1 MLTHRQYSPFP
12 CPLFKSSNPIV
23 SLMIRNSYVKRL
35 EDEVRSLKARRE
47 QHPLARPRTSNS
59 PPPASDQ
66 LQHPTP
72 PPPPPRE
79 LGSRQYQ
86 SESASPQP
94 GRRTTGTDSGQ
105 QEVSEVN
112 EHTRNVEF
120 YGSSSVVALLSVIE
134 RESGGRGGARHH
146 SGNVGDDGQST
157 TATAGNE
164 DASGSIISALH
175 NPTYSPASNN
185 PCGTSHERNPTTKAD
200 HPILQTSCGPS
211 FPDPSQCHVF
221 VLNFFSSIH
230 YIHPILNKAEF
241 LRELYERAGK
251 GDSSSR
257 TTTDSTFDALYFA
270 ILSLGALVGPRDDEP
285 LGGISNVQWS
295 RTFFEEAVRR
305 HIRSG
310 MVTDLNMV
318 QCYFIL
324 VRDPD

>member
-1 MLTHRQYSPFP
+1 
-12 CPLFKSSNPIV
+12 
-23 SLMIRNSYVKRL
+23 
-35 EDEVRSLKARRE
+35 
-47 QHPLARPRTSNS
+47 
-59 PPPASDQ
+59 
-66 LQHPTP
+66 
-72 PPPPPRE
+72 
-79 LGSRQYQ
+79 
-86 SESASPQP
+86 
-94 GRRTTGTDSGQ
+94 
-105 QEVSEVN
+105 
-112 EHTRNVEF
+112 
-120 YGSSSVVALLSVIE
+120 
-134 RESGGRGGARHH
+134 
-146 SGNVGDDGQST
+146 
-157 TATAGNE
+157 
-164 DASGSIISALH
+164 
-175 NPTYSPASNN
+175 
-185 PCGTSHERNPTTKAD
+185 
-200 HPILQTSCGPS
+200 
-211 FPDPSQCHVF
+211 VF